1 MNIGMRK
8 NKLLLITGSLYLV
21 LEILAIGYSNDV
33 IYLLEIS
40 AVFSLSFFS
49 MICIFYYGINNILH
63 AINNH
68 KDIAIVF
75 VICLIITIKSLFA
88 FFGNEELSALLDE
101 YMTLAQFILC
111 PMVILGFFGIFIWR
125 LNCWKLYLIIGISAG
140 FVMMLMIP
148 LGGVPDEVFHINSA
162 YRLSNMIMGIK
173 NTVSTMPMR
182 YDDFIL
188 ASADYGRNKY
198 LNVGD
203 FETYI
208 SQIAYPLC
216 NESLVNF
223 KFSSTSSLYFYIIPA
238 LGISLG
244 RVLRMGGMLH

>member
-1 MNIGMRK
+1 
-8 NKLLLITGSLYLV
+8 
-21 LEILAIGYSNDV
+21 
-33 IYLLEIS
+33 
-40 AVFSLSFFS
+40 
-49 MICIFYYGINNILH
+49 
-63 AINNH
+63 
-68 KDIAIVF
+68 
-75 VICLIITIKSLFA
+75 
-88 FFGNEELSALLDE
+88 
-101 YMTLAQFILC
+101 
-111 PMVILGFFGIFIWR
+111 MVILGFFGIFIWR

-162 YRLSNMIMGIK
+162 YSFSNMIMGIK

-188 ASADYGRNKY
+188 VSADYGRNKY

-203 FETYI
+203 FEIYI
-208 SQIAYPLC
+208 SQIAYPLG

-244 RVLRMGGMLH
+244 RVLRMGSYATLMLGRILNFCVFIAMAAYAIHVTPIKQFTMMIVLLMPMTVHQGMSYSYDVYTIGLSAILVLNFK